1 MAGGAMKR
9 VRGAEDRSNLFALV
23 AFMESAI
30 ARIVLIHTCF
40 DERVDYN
47 IVCFLLGK
55 YREIRS
61 HDMVIDFPIYSQLKK
76 HTVHIYQSA
85 PLHFVETRPFSCR

>member
-47 IVCFLLGK
+47 IVCF
-55 YREIRS
+55 
-61 HDMVIDFPIYSQLKK
+61 F
-76 HTVHIYQSA
+76 TVK
-85 PLHFVETRPFSCR
+85 V